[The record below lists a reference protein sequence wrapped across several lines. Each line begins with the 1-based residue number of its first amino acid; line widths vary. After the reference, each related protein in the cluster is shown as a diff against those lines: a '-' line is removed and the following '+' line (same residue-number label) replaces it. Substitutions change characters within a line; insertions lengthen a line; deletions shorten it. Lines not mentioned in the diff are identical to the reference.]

1 MVYYIIGIVTFY
13 VIAALEVKQR
23 KVKI

>member
-1 MVYYIIGIVTFY
+1 MAYYIIGIITFY

>member
-1 MVYYIIGIVTFY
+1 MVYYIIGIITFY
-13 VIAALEVKQR
+13 VVAALEVKQR

>member
-1 MVYYIIGIVTFY
+1 MVYYIIGIITFY